1 MANKADGEVLIVS
14 KIDNSK
20 AQKKLDELQQA
31 IAKTESEIEKLSAE
45 QKKTEE
51 KGIFKREEL
60 EKEKALLA
68 DMRKDL
74 AEMRSVAADT
84 SFSESVRAETR
95 AQIPIKQNEI
105 AEQARKVS
113 ALQKELNQINSETRK
128 YSANL
133 EKAKKLLDS
142 QETKAGELAE
152 QLIAAKRN
160 MSGISTAAQQA
171 QKRMDKLSRRVKEL
185 VKSALIFSVITKGLT
200 ELKEWSVNVLK
211 ANEEARKSIAKLKA
225 ALLTLAQPL
234 VNVLIPATVKLLD
247 ILTAAVVVLARITAA
262 IMGTTTE
269 EAEKNA
275 EALNK
280 ETEAIEGVGEAAK
293 KTGRQ
298 LASFDQINKLSGAD
312 SSGLAGAI
320 LPDFESLDFDL
331 SHIAQELEDL
341 VVDIEAKIKNIRF
354 DWENGN
360 ITQNKA
366 AWSAALTGLLGAVIG
381 ASFGGL
387 SGGVIGLL
395 LGALIG
401 LSGLSF
407 TDALVNAGETNKT
420 LFAAIGAILGAVL
433 GTKLAGLP
441 GGAIGLLLG
450 SLVGITGIKFLQNES
465 GSWDTN
471 DTITSVIGS
480 ILLAVLGAAVFGGL
494 TKSLQGAGAGAA
506 IGLMLGALIT
516 FNGIEF
522 SDGVSGKEAAL
533 TNFRAAIGAIIG
545 GILGFRF
552 LGWKGAALGVL
563 LGLAIGFGATAFDD
577 NMSQEARRQAGEK
590 CFTTVTTIIGAIIG
604 YIFGGGVFG
613 GIVGGVIGLA
623 FGLAIT
629 FGDVDVEDLPTNG
642 ELKID
647 SSGKPYWTTTG
658 SIYSIPGLAT
668 GAVIPPNRKFLA
680 VLGDNKTE
688 NEIVSP
694 VSAMKQA
701 FKEAAQEMGGLNGG
715 ELTLRISEK
724 RGLARYLKLELD
736 AEDTRQGGKL
746 VTNERLYT

>member
-20 AQKKLDELQQA
+20 AQKQLDELQKD
-31 IAKTESEIEKLSAE
+31 IVDTEREIEKLSTE

-51 KGIFKREEL
+51 KGIFKQAEL
-60 EKEKALLA
+60 EKEKALLE

-84 SFSESVRAETR
+84 SFSDSVRAETR

-113 ALQKELNQINSETRK
+113 ALQKELNKINAESRK

-133 EKAKKLLDS
+133 DRAKKLLEK
-142 QETKAGELAE
+142 QETKAGELAQ
-152 QLIAAKRN
+152 QLISAKRN
-160 MSGISTAAQQA
+160 VNGISAATQQA
-171 QKRMDKLSRRVKEL
+171 QKRMDRLSRRVKEL

-211 ANEEARKSIAKLKA
+211 ANEDARKSVGRLKA

-234 VNVLIPATVKLLD
+234 VNVLIPAAVRLFD

-262 IMGTTTE
+262 IMGTTAE

-293 KTGRQ
+293 KTAKQ
-298 LASFDQINKLSGAD
+298 LASFDQINKLSGSSA
-312 SSGLAGAI
+312 SGLADTI
-320 LPDFESLDFDL
+320 IPDFDSLDFDL
-331 SHIAQELEDL
+331 SHISEELEEL

-354 DWENGN
+354 DWKNGN
-360 ITQNKA
+360 IAQNKN
-366 AWSAALTGLLGAVIG
+366 AWNAALAGLLGAVIG
-381 ASFGGL
+381 ASF
-387 SGGVIGLL
+387 
-395 LGALIG
+395 
-401 LSGLSF
+401 
-407 TDALVNAGETNKT
+407 
-420 LFAAIGAILGAVL
+420 
-433 GTKLAGLP
+433 AGLP
-441 GGAIGLLLG
+441 GGAIGLVLGALIGLSGVEFTNALQGGDNIPEALFAVIGGILGAVLGAKFAGLPGGVIGLALG
-450 SLVGITGIKFLQNES
+450 SLVAITGLDFLQGGNGE
-465 GSWDTN
+465 WDKN
-471 DTITSVIGS
+471 DTITSVVSS
-480 ILLAVLGAAVFGGL
+480 ILLAILGAAVFGGL

-506 IGLMLGALIT
+506 IGLLLGALIT
-516 FNGIEF
+516 FNGMEF
-522 SDGVSGKEAAL
+522 SDGTTGKEAAL
-533 TNFRAAIGAIIG
+533 TNFRAAVGAMIG

-647 SSGKPYWTTTG
+647 STGKPYWTTTG
-658 SIYSIPGLAT
+658 SIYSVPGLAQGT
-668 GAVIPPNRKFLA
+668 VVPPNRKFLA

-701 FKEAAQEMGGLNGG
+701 FKEAAQEMGGLTGG
-715 ELTLRISEK
+715 AMTLRISEK
-724 RGLARYLKLELD
+724 RGLARYLKFELD

>member
-20 AQKKLDELQQA
+20 AQKQLDELQKD
-31 IAKTESEIEKLSAE
+31 IVDTEREIEKLSTE

-51 KGIFKREEL
+51 KGIFKKAEL
-60 EKEKALLA
+60 EKEKALLE

-74 AEMRSVAADT
+74 AEMRSVAADAT
-84 SFSESVRAETR
+84 FSDSVRAETR

-113 ALQKELNQINSETRK
+113 ALQKELNKINSESRK

-133 EKAKKLLDS
+133 DRAKKLLEK
-142 QETKAGELAE
+142 QETKAGELAQ
-152 QLIAAKRN
+152 QLISAKRN
-160 MSGISTAAQQA
+160 VNGISAATQQA
-171 QKRMDKLSRRVKEL
+171 QKRMDRLSRRVKEL

-211 ANEEARKSIAKLKA
+211 ANEDARKSVGRLKA

-234 VNVLIPATVKLLD
+234 VNVLIPAAVRLFD

-262 IMGTTTE
+262 IMGTTAE

-293 KTGRQ
+293 KTAKQ
-298 LASFDQINKLSGAD
+298 LASFDQINKLSGSSA
-312 SSGLAGAI
+312 SGLADTI
-320 LPDFESLDFDL
+320 IPDFDSLDFDL
-331 SHIAQELEDL
+331 SHISQELEEL

-360 ITQNKA
+360 IAQNKN
-366 AWSAALTGLLGAVIG
+366 AWNAALAGLLGAVIG
-381 ASFGGL
+381 ASF
-387 SGGVIGLL
+387 
-395 LGALIG
+395 
-401 LSGLSF
+401 
-407 TDALVNAGETNKT
+407 
-420 LFAAIGAILGAVL
+420 
-433 GTKLAGLP
+433 AGLP
-441 GGAIGLLLG
+441 GGAIGLVLG
-450 SLVGITGIKFLQNES
+450 ALIGLSGVEFTNALQGGDNIPEALFAVIGGILGAALGAKFAGLPGGVIGLVLGALVSITGLDFLQGGNGE
-465 GSWDTN
+465 WDKN
-471 DTITSVIGS
+471 DTITSVVSS
-480 ILLAVLGAAVFGGL
+480 ILLAILGAAVFGGL

-506 IGLMLGALIT
+506 IGLLLGALIT
-516 FNGIEF
+516 FNGMEF
-522 SDGVSGKEAAL
+522 SDGTTGKEAAL
-533 TNFRAAIGAIIG
+533 TNFRAAVGAMIG

-590 CFTTVTTIIGAIIG
+590 CLTTVTTIIGAIIG

-613 GIVGGVIGLA
+613 GIIGGAIGLA

-629 FGDVDVEDLPTNG
+629 FDDVDVEDLPTNG

-647 SSGKPYWTTTG
+647 STGKPYWTTTG
-658 SIYSIPGLAT
+658 SIYSVPGLAQ
-668 GAVIPPNRKFLA
+668 GAVVPPNREFLA

-715 ELTLRISEK
+715 AMTLRVSEK
-724 RGLARYLKLELD
+724 RGLARYLKFELD
-736 AEDTRQGGKL
+736 AETARQGGKL
-746 VTNERLYT
+746 VENERLYT